1 MPSNPGFIEG
11 EIPSADQWNN
21 AFAAK
26 VDSPLPI
33 ATESAPGLAQAD
45 GTTITSIDGVFSAV
59 NGGSGNVTGPSS
71 ASVGHLAVFSN
82 TDGKQIE
89 DGGAIPTAA
98 FAAPGILSA
107 RVSTAVNNAPFS
119 DDPLL
124 TGPQWPIET
133 FAPRGTPVDGR
144 TDWTSYFAAAVASG
158 EIIKLDK
165 AGYVVS
171 QLAVGGAGVLTRF
184 VGNGN
189 SLIRRAPHD
198 GITRIVLPE
207 RDDLCA
213 TFHHKCKGRIR
224 SSSPGR
230 HGP

>member
-1 MPSNPGFIEG
+1 
-11 EIPSADQWNN
+11 ADQWNN

-33 ATESAPGLAQAD
+33 AAL
-45 GTTITSIDGVFSAV
+45 
-59 NGGSGNVTGPSS
+59 
-71 ASVGHLAVFSN
+71 
-82 TDGKQIE
+82 
-89 DGGAIPTAA
+89 
-98 FAAPGILSA
+98 AAPGILSA
-107 RVSTAVNNAPFS
+107 RVSTAVNTAPFS

-171 QLAVGGAGVLTRF
+171 SLAVGGAGVLTRF
-184 VGNGN
+184 IGNGN
-189 SLIRRAPHD
+189 SLILSGGSGSGALVTATGLGGGIISD
-198 GITRIVLPE
+198 GVNWNTASLGAGVR
-207 RDDLCA
+207 
-213 TFHHKCKGRIR
+213 G
-224 SSSPGR
+224 
-230 HGP
+230 